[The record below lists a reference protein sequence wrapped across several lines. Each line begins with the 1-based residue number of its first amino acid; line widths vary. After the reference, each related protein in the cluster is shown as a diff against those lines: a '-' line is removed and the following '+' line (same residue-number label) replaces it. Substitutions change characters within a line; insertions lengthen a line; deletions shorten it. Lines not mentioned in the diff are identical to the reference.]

1 MNPARAS
8 TLDKI
13 PPQNLEAERA
23 ALGAMLLGD
32 EASAEAV
39 SKAMTN
45 LKPEDFYRTSHQRI
59 FAAMRALFEKGEK
72 IDAVTVRDKLEQAGH
87 LEAAGG
93 SAYIGGLVDELPLTS
108 MIEEYTRIVKD
119 KADMRKVVEVGNGLF
134 SRGMEGASSV
144 MDLLNQGTQRL
155 LEIMTQRYAGGMRPI
170 KEYMM
175 ATIEKVEKLAARA
188 EREASFLT
196 GLPTGYKKLD
206 EALSGLQNGELVI
219 LAARPGMGKTS
230 FALNVAENV
239 ATQRRVPVLV
249 FSMEMSSHQLV
260 TRMLCAHARVNS
272 HDVRIGRTF
281 PEDRAKL
288 HHSAGVLNDLPILID
303 DASRLTPLE
312 IRAKARRVIA
322 EYKAQE
328 AALIIVDY
336 LQLMEIGS
344 DSFGSRSEN
353 RQQEITTI
361 SRLLK
366 AVAKELNIPVMVLSQ
381 LSRAS
386 ERRERGDKKPRL
398 SDLRESGS
406 IEQDADVVIFLY
418 RDTKEEGEDEQA
430 SGMEA
435 GWITKV
441 LIAKQRNGPTGVL
454 ELYFNRPFTRFDEV
468 ETHFKAEDE

>member
-8 TLDKI
+8 ALDKI

-32 EASAEAV
+32 EASREAV
-39 SKAMTN
+39 AKAMAT
-45 LKPEDFYRTSHQRI
+45 LRPEDFYKTAHQRI
-59 FAAMRALFEKGEK
+59 FAAMRALFEESEK
-72 IDAVTVRDKLEQAGH
+72 IDAVTVKDKLEQGGH
-87 LEAAGG
+87 LETAGG
-93 SAYIGGLVDELPLTS
+93 PAYIGGLVDELPLTS
-108 MIEEYTRIVKD
+108 MIEEYARIVKD

-134 SRGMEGASSV
+134 SRGMEGAFSV

-170 KEYMM
+170 REYMIP
-175 ATIEKVEKLAARA
+175 TIERVEKLAARA
-188 EREASFLT
+188 EREAGFLT

-239 ATQRRVPVLV
+239 ATQRRAPVLI

-260 TRMLCAHARVNS
+260 TRMLCAHAKVNS
-272 HDVRIGRTF
+272 HDVRMGRTF

-288 HHSAGVLNDLPILID
+288 HHSAGVLNDLPVLID

-312 IRAKARRVIA
+312 IRAKARRVLA
-322 EYKAQE
+322 EHKSE
-328 AALIIVDY
+328 GNALIIVDY
-336 LQLMEIGS
+336 LQLMEIGN

-366 AVAKELNIPVMVLSQ
+366 AVAKELNVPVMVLSQ
-381 LSRAS
+381 LSRAP
-386 ERRERGDKKPRL
+386 ERREGTKQKPRL

-418 RDTKEEGEDEQA
+418 RDVKEEGGEGQETGIEQ
-430 SGMEA
+430 
-435 GWITKV
+435 GWITRV

-454 ELYFNRPFTRFDEV
+454 ELYFNRPYTRFDEI
-468 ETHFKAEDE
+468 ETHFTADDE